1 MKQAFIHRHK
11 AKNLQRFKNK
21 NTVMILLRL
30 HIDSIGYSRNIF
42 SIEDNIVEK
51 SINT

>member
-1 MKQAFIHRHK
+1 MIRLYALNISFT
-11 AKNLQRFKNK
+11 FVNK
-21 NTVMILLRL
+21 KKDFE
-30 HIDSIGYSRNIF
+30 DSIGYSRNIF